1 MKKTTIITGIV
12 LLALIAVA
20 VMRHKAPEKAV
31 TAEQDA
37 TAVEVMTA
45 ETKKIESYIDATGSL
60 TAKYSADVRAEA
72 SGVIREVFVS
82 DWVAVKKGQ
91 ALARIDSEELRAA
104 AGRAEASVKTAQAQ
118 YMEAKTYMTRAEREL
133 TRVKNLKESGLAT
146 SQQLDDAVTEAD
158 AAKAKTVSAQAQ
170 IKAAQEELNQIN
182 VKISRTNIVS
192 PINGTIAARNA
203 NVGDMAGGENSAA
216 LFTII
221 DESVYDLNVQIPTVD
236 ISGISV
242 GGRVDFTVDAYP
254 DRVFTG
260 KVAHINPQ
268 VNTGDRAVSVN
279 ITVPNDDRL
288 LKAGFFVKA
297 KIYTGVVTDAILIP
311 QTALIG
317 NDVTAHTAKVYVA
330 KDGIAEMKEVKTGR
344 TGGGNVQILSGLAD
358 GEQVIFRGS
367 FTVKNGG
374 RIQVAK

>member
-20 VMRHKAPEKAV
+20 VMRHKAPEKAE

-133 TRVKNLKESGLAT
+133 TQVKNLKESGLAT

-170 IKAAQEELNQIN
+170 IKSKLR
-182 VKISRTNIVS
+182 KS
-192 PINGTIAARNA
+192 
-203 NVGDMAGGENSAA
+203 
-216 LFTII
+216 
-221 DESVYDLNVQIPTVD
+221 
-236 ISGISV
+236 
-242 GGRVDFTVDAYP
+242 
-254 DRVFTG
+254 
-260 KVAHINPQ
+260 
-268 VNTGDRAVSVN
+268 
-279 ITVPNDDRL
+279 
-288 LKAGFFVKA
+288 
-297 KIYTGVVTDAILIP
+297 
-311 QTALIG
+311 
-317 NDVTAHTAKVYVA
+317 
-330 KDGIAEMKEVKTGR
+330 
-344 TGGGNVQILSGLAD
+344 
-358 GEQVIFRGS
+358 
-367 FTVKNGG
+367 
-374 RIQVAK
+374 